1 MISKR
6 LSLRKS
12 LFPFLFHYEFFT
24 QKLHICQTPKKT
36 GIGRYRNIILVK
48 SIHSRYKC
56 KSKKLP
62 LKKTPST
69 TRTGLDCSFTVVG
82 VGTVNK
88 TQIPQPSCSL

>member
-1 MISKR
+1 MIPR
-6 LSLRKS
+6 GYLYVKS
-12 LFPFLFHYEFFT
+12 LFPFLFRYEFFT
-24 QKLHICQTPKKT
+24 RKLHICQTPQKT
-36 GIGRYRNIILVK
+36 GIGRYRNILVK

-82 VGTVNK
+82 VGTN
-88 TQIPQPSCSL
+88 TPAIM

>member
-1 MISKR
+1 MIPR
-6 LSLRKS
+6 GYLYVKS
-12 LFPFLFHYEFFT
+12 LFPFLFHYELFT

-36 GIGRYRNIILVK
+36 GIGHYRSITLVK
-48 SIHSRYKC
+48 SIHSRYKR

-62 LKKTPST
+62 LKKAPST